1 MIGDILDISNNRGK
15 IVYISEVMGIFLG
28 YIMDILIKT
37 LGI

>member
-15 IVYISEVMGIFLG
+15 IVYIPEVMGIFLG